1 MSLPSPHLM
10 SPGCPACHRRSPACL
25 NCVLLGCWVPCTAR
39 GAGEPTAVPCA
50 RDAAFPGGRRAARD
64 AGRSPE
70 FTPDSR
76 TRRHAPGREPT
87 CRGRPVFKGHDPG
100 TELRAGQS
108 RSLRSSGRRQRPGH
122 AIVRPN
128 GRDPQTPR
136 RFPAVSG
143 QRHTD
148 AEALG
153 PTTAPQT
160 RAHIGVTVVSPG
172 HPRRRGRQ
180 NQTWHEERSTSPS
193 ACLPRS
199 LPSVV
204 CVHPS
209 VCPYPL
215 PVRLSRVCLSLPT
228 SILYL
233 PPTYPSSVSTR
244 SSVHTHVHR
253 LPSSVCTSTRCLRS
267 SSLPS
272 VRLISL
278 HLPVTVPVRGHVG
291 TDAFAEGVIPPPG
304 DTRRGPDTVLAVTA
318 RAVRTPPST
327 LHCTGRPASRAPGP
341 GRRPRCP

>member
-100 TELRAGQS
+100 TELRGGQS
-108 RSLRSSGRRQRPGH
+108 WSLRSSGRRQRPGH

-136 RFPAVSG
+136 WFPAVSG

-180 NQTWHEERSTSPS
+180 NRTWHEERSTSPS

-209 VCPYPL
+209 VHTHCPSVSHVSVCPS
-215 PVRLSRVCLSLPT
+215 PRLSFICHLPT
-228 SILYL
+228 RRLY
-233 PPTYPSSVSTR
+233 PPGRLST
-244 SSVHTHVHR
+244 H
-253 LPSSVCTSTRCLRS
+253 TSTVCPRRS
-267 SSLPS
+267 VRPPGVCDPRHCHPS
-272 VRLISL
+272 V
-278 HLPVTVPVRGHVG
+278 
-291 TDAFAEGVIPPPG
+291 
-304 DTRRGPDTVLAVTA
+304 
-318 RAVRTPPST
+318 
-327 LHCTGRPASRAPGP
+327 
-341 GRRPRCP
+341 